1 MENTRQHLDARATSL
16 MVLMCLIMAFGQI
29 TLKHTVADMKPT
41 LQIALRS
48 GGAAC
53 LIALMALW
61 QKQPLFMIEGGWK
74 PGVVVGVLFAGE
86 FFLVGEALRYT
97 TASHVAI
104 FLYTAPIFAA
114 IGLHLF
120 IPTERLN
127 LMRWLG
133 VILAFIGI
141 AISLLTRD
149 GSENTLSSPNL
160 FLGDVLA
167 IGGGLLWG
175 ATTVVVRSTRLKDAR
190 ATETLLYQ
198 LIAAFFILGV
208 AAIVM
213 GQTAVTWTLAL
224 SASLFYQVVILSYGA
239 LLLWFWLLRKYLAS
253 RLGVLSFMTPL
264 FGVVFGVLLL
274 GETVNKSF
282 IIGAV
287 CVIVGILL
295 VNRKD

>member
-1 MENTRQHLDARATSL
+1 

-29 TLKHTVADMKPT
+29 TLKYTVADMSPT

-61 QKQPLFMIEGGWK
+61 QKQPLFKVKGGWK
-74 PGVVVGVLFAGE
+74 PGLIVGLLFAGE
-86 FFLVGEALRYT
+86 FFLVGEALQYT

-114 IGLHLF
+114 VGLHLF
-120 IPTERLN
+120 IPIERL
-127 LMRWLG
+127 RVGQWVG
-133 VILAFIGI
+133 VILAFVGI
-141 AISLLTRD
+141 IISLLGRD
-149 GSENTLSSPNL
+149 GSGNTLSSPNL
-160 FLGDVLA
+160 FLGDMLA

-175 ATTVVVRSTRLKDAR
+175 ATTVVVRSTRLKEAR

-198 LIAAFFILGV
+198 LLAAFVVLGL
-208 AAIVM
+208 ATLFM
-213 GQTAVTWTLAL
+213 GQTAITWTFVL

-264 FGVVFGVLLL
+264 FGVSFGVLLL
-274 GETVNKSF
+274 GETIDQSF
-282 IIGAV
+282 IVGAL
-287 CVIVGILL
+287 CVIVGIFL
-295 VNRKD
+295 VNRK